1 VYVEIFSYISSV
13 GGVHQQL
20 NKNKNKMKT
29 QKTNS
34 EIQNRIDELKNKLEQ
49 ASDINLIINGERSTQ
64 IDEVWSE
71 EEMDE
76 FVHLIELKE
85 MLENLEISK

>member
-1 VYVEIFSYISSV
+1 VRGPQLTKTTNPSY
-13 GGVHQQL
+13 
-20 NKNKNKMKT
+20 KNKRKNQIIT
-29 QKTNS
+29 LNSVS

-76 FVHLIELKE
+76 FVHLVELKE
-85 MLENLEISK
+85 MLKNK